1 MSRKRDN
8 LIKTR
13 FIGVSQHVDAQR
25 RPTGW
30 YELSAKRNHPRKPG
44 KKWNLRVMVRA
55 ADAEGALKQR
65 ADRVEAFMR
74 GERPGSLPSVR
85 GFVDSWLIMMLS
97 ELSKSTRSTYA
108 NSAAEISAELG
119 DFRLDLLRATDV
131 VDWRER
137 FVSRRKPNG
146 KPYAPDTWNN
156 HRRVGRTMYRAAMEQ
171 YKPRLVTNPFALA
184 GPLVIEVDVDRDP
197 DEIDPSCTM
206 TLDQLVTL
214 VESVRVH
221 FPFWYPLTV
230 VMATGATR
238 FGEPTALK
246 WKDIRFDK
254 GEIVISKRQYRG
266 DVGTLKMSQ
275 KGRRKIKRLPLR
287 PEVAQVLRAHQR
299 EQLRRQ
305 PKGIDSG
312 LVFVGGKGTGKPV
325 SNSGFN
331 YALKKAAKRAG
342 LDIEPTTHWF
352 RHTLNAL
359 MKDEKV
365 SASVTK
371 SITGHLSDQ
380 MYEHYGDVTLD
391 QKHAAVAEVVRKV
404 VPIRPASDS
413 EGRNGQ

>member
-1 MSRKRDN
+1 MSRRRDN

-13 FIGVSQHVDAQR
+13 FIGVSQHLDSSR

-30 YELSAKRNHPRKPG
+30 YELSAKRNHPRKLG
-44 KKWNLRVMVRA
+44 TKWNLRVMVQA
-55 ADAEGALKQR
+55 ADAEDAARQR
-65 ADRVEAFMR
+65 ADKIDAFLAN
-74 GERPGSLPSVR
+74 ESPELLPSVR
-85 GFVDSWLIMMLS
+85 GFNDSWLIMKWPS
-97 ELSKSTRSTYA
+97 IGKSTRSTYC
-108 NSAAEISAELG
+108 NSVAEINAELG
-119 DFRLDLLRATDV
+119 DFRLDLLRASDV
-131 VDWRER
+131 VAWRDR
-137 FVSRRKPNG
+137 FTRRLKPNG
-146 KPYAPDTWNN
+146 KTYAPDTWNN
-156 HRRVGRTMYRAAMEQ
+156 HRRVGRTMYFDAMEQ
-171 YKPRLVTNPFALA
+171 FKPKLVTNPFALA
-184 GPLVIEVDVDRDP
+184 GPLVVEVDVDQDV
-197 DEIDPSCTM
+197 DAIDPTQTM
-206 TLDQLVTL
+206 TLEQLVTL

-221 FPFWYPLTV
+221 SPFWYPLTV

-246 WKDIRFDK
+246 WPDIRFDK

-287 PEVAQVLRAHQR
+287 PEVAEVLRAHQR
-299 EQLRRQ
+299 EQLLRQ

-331 YALKKAAKRAG
+331 YALKAAAKRAG

-359 MKDEKV
+359 MKQEKV

-391 QKHAAVAEVVRKV
+391 QKHEAVAKVVRKV
-404 VPIRPASDS
+404 VPLHPASDPD
-413 EGRNGQ
+413 ERNGQ